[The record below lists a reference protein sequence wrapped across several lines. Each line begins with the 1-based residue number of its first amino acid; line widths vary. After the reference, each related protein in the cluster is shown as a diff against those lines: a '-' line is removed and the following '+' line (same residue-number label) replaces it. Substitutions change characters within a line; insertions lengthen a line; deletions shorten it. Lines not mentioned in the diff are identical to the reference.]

1 MKALFLKLKK
11 KRYWIPLLII
21 ILITAFIVIGA
32 INKNKPVYTTEDVV
46 SKNLKQTVEVT
57 GTVESADDIN
67 LNFAAS
73 GRLGAMLVKIGDQVK
88 ANQILARLSAGDVAS
103 QVADAQ
109 AAVDVAKSNLAQLM
123 AGASDQDINVTAK
136 ELENAKTNYQ
146 TALDSLATLQN
157 TSVEDLNNYNTIGLN
172 TLSDK
177 LFTISY
183 ALDIVE
189 DAIADDDADT
199 YLYVTDVQL
208 LTNTKDLYR
217 QVIKQNSDLAPYI
230 DKAKATKNPT
240 DILSA
245 LDVLKQTLE
254 MNSDLVAGTYDIMLV
269 TVTTD
274 VYTPAIINAL
284 KSSLNTQSASL
295 NAAITATQTAAN
307 NIRNKDIYYQGQLT
321 AANNN
326 VTAALNSLNLAQ
338 ARLELKKAPARS
350 FELDAA
356 RANVRRAEASL
367 ARFYSLMSD
376 TMIKAPVDGIITKI
390 NVDVGEQASMS
401 QAAIS
406 MIGLSN
412 TQIKVDVPESDIT
425 KLKVGDTVDIT
436 LDAFGNDTVF
446 NGTVTFIDPASTV
459 ISEVIYYKVTVGFNV
474 EDEKIKSGMTANLT
488 ILTNSK
494 DNALVVPSRA
504 VSARGDIRFVQVLE
518 NNKPVE
524 KEVQV
529 GLKGDDGLWEI
540 SSGLNAGEKIIIST
554 KNAKK

>member
-1 MKALFLKLKK
+1 MKAFFLKLKK

-21 ILITAFIVIGA
+21 ILITTFIVIGA
-32 INKNKPVYTTEDVV
+32 INKNKVVYTTEDVAI
-46 SKNLKQTVEVT
+46 KNLKQTVEVT

-177 LFTISY
+177 LFTIAY
-183 ALDIVE
+183 ALDVVE
-189 DAIADDDADT
+189 DAIMDDDADT

-230 DKAKATKNPT
+230 DKAKATKNSA

-321 AANNN
+321 AANNS

-390 NVDVGEQASMS
+390 TVDVGEQASAS

-425 KLKVGDTVDIT
+425 KLKVGDTVEIT
-436 LDAFGNDTVF
+436 LDAFGNDQIF

-474 EDEKIKSGMTANLT
+474 KDEKIKSGMTANLT

-494 DNALVVPSRA
+494 DNILVVPSRA
-504 VSARGDIRFVQVLE
+504 VSARGDERFVEVLE
-518 NNKPVE
+518 NNQAVE
-524 KEVQV
+524 KIVTV

-540 SSGLNAGEKIIIST
+540 SSGLNAGEKVILST
-554 KNAKK
+554 KNGKK

>member
-1 MKALFLKLKK
+1 MKTLFLKLKK
-11 KRYWIPLLII
+11 KRYWVPLLIV

-32 INKNKPVYTTEDVV
+32 INKNKPVYTTEDVL

-73 GRLGAMLVKIGDQVK
+73 GRLAAMLVKIGDQVK

-189 DAIADDDADT
+189 DAIMDDDADT
-199 YLYVTDVQL
+199 YLFVTDVQL

-230 DKAKATKNPT
+230 EKAKATKNPA
-240 DILSA
+240 DILVA

-254 MNSDLVAGTYDIMLV
+254 INSDLLSATYDIMLV

-274 VYTPAIINAL
+274 VYTPAVINSL
-284 KSSLNTQSASL
+284 KASLNTQNSSL
-295 NAAITATQTAAN
+295 NAAITATQTASN

-321 AANNN
+321 AANNS

-350 FELDAA
+350 FELDVA
-356 RANVRRAEASL
+356 RANIRRAEASL

-436 LDAFGNDTVF
+436 LDAFGNDQIF
-446 NGTVTFIDPASTV
+446 NGTVIFIDPASTV

-474 EDEKIKSGMTANLT
+474 KDEKIKSGMTANLT

-494 DNALVVPSRA
+494 DNVLVVPSRA
-504 VSARGDIRFVQVLE
+504 VSARGDERFVEVLE
-518 NNKPVE
+518 NNKAVE
-524 KEVQV
+524 KIVTI

-540 SSGLNAGEKIIIST
+540 SSGLNAGEKVILSI
-554 KNAKK
+554 KNGKK

>member
-1 MKALFLKLKK
+1 MKTLFLKLKK
-11 KRYWIPLLII
+11 KRYWIPLVII
-21 ILITAFIVIGA
+21 VLITTFIVIGA
-32 INKNKPVYTTEDVV
+32 INKNKVVYTTEEVV
-46 SKNLKQTVEVT
+46 IKNLKQTVEVT

-73 GRLGAMLVKIGDQVK
+73 GRVGAMLVKIGDQVK

-109 AAVDVAKSNLAQLM
+109 GAVDVAKSNLAQLM
-123 AGASDQDINVTAK
+123 AGASSEDINVTAK
-136 ELENAKTNYQ
+136 ELENAKTTYQ
-146 TALDSLATLQN
+146 TALDSLTNLQN
-157 TSVEDLNNYNTIGLN
+157 TSVEDLDNYNTIGLN

-177 LFTISY
+177 LFTIAY

-189 DAIADDDADT
+189 DAIMDNDADT
-199 YLYVTDVQL
+199 YLFVTDVQL
-208 LTNTKDLYR
+208 LNDTKDLYS

-230 DKAKATKNPT
+230 AKAKVSKNQA
-240 DILSA
+240 DILTA

-254 MNSDLVAGTYDIMLV
+254 MNSDLVADTYNIMLV

-274 VYTPAIINAL
+274 VYTPTIINAL
-284 KSSLNTQSASL
+284 KSSLNTQSSSL
-295 NAAITATQTAAN
+295 NTAITATQTASN
-307 NIRNKDIYYQGQLT
+307 NIRNKEIYYNGQLT
-321 AANNN
+321 AANNS

-338 ARLELKKAPARS
+338 ARLDLKKAPARS
-350 FELDAA
+350 FELDSA

-367 ARFYSLMSD
+367 GRYYSLMSD

-390 NVDVGEQASMS
+390 NVDVGEQSSVS

-436 LDAFGNDTVF
+436 LDAFGNDQVF
-446 NGTVTFIDPASTV
+446 SGTVTFIDPASTV

-474 EDEKIKSGMTANLT
+474 KDEKIKSGMTANLT
-488 ILTNSK
+488 ILTSSK
-494 DNALVVPSRA
+494 DNVLVVPSRA

-540 SSGLNAGEKIIIST
+540 SSGLNVGEKIIIST